1 MKKIVQTAGRTQLG
15 EFAPE
20 FAHLNDDILFGEVW
34 SRNDLLSLRDRSLV
48 TITSLISQGITDSS
62 LKYHLQSAKNN
73 GITRTEAAEI
83 ITHITFYAGW
93 PKAWAAFNL
102 AKEVWSEDVK
112 GDDAKA
118 AFQCDENLLKYKNL
132 VKDTTEKVTLS
143 SKEDLKESEV
153 NINFNRIVNTDPDS
167 ITPGQFLFLEGEK
180 EIEATDKILKGLSRV
195 KEFLGD
201 SNARKFNISISEKLL
216 KILKENNS
224 LISGRIRNQ
233 IFVNNNDDSVKYV
246 NTNMNSSGNKKEK
259 KGFLEKLFGK
269 RKKTITEDKIEEPKK
284 LYEINVIE
292 LFDQVKILAGKEKEF
307 KERTEAYMSL
317 IHKATVL
324 NQQAQLE
331 KLISE
336 LVIHIY
342 ESVLAVSGINHYI
355 TMSDLV
361 TLQKKC
367 EKQLDIDYIKNFTRV
382 IPDSVA
388 EKKVLADNL
397 QVFDNYV
404 ILYYDPT
411 GKSFSLTEYEKAE
424 EERIKKDP
432 ILFGVIK
439 DSDKLY
445 YIDSWIDDLCDLTWD
460 QVVEKLS
467 EDKTL

>member
-1 MKKIVQTAGRTQLG
+1 MKLLEKGNRITLFEGGIV
-15 EFAPE
+15 
-20 FAHLNDDILFGEVW
+20 V
-34 SRNDLLSLRDRSLV
+34 
-48 TITSLISQGITDSS
+48 
-62 LKYHLQSAKNN
+62 
-73 GITRTEAAEI
+73 
-83 ITHITFYAGW
+83 
-93 PKAWAAFNL
+93 
-102 AKEVWSEDVK
+102 
-112 GDDAKA
+112 
-118 AFQCDENLLKYKNL
+118 DENLLKYKNL

-355 TMSDLV
+355 
-361 TLQKKC
+361 QC
-367 EKQLDIDYIKNFTRV
+367 
-382 IPDSVA
+382 
-388 EKKVLADNL
+388 
-397 QVFDNYV
+397 
-404 ILYYDPT
+404 
-411 GKSFSLTEYEKAE
+411 
-424 EERIKKDP
+424 RI
-432 ILFGVIK
+432 
-439 DSDKLY
+439 
-445 YIDSWIDDLCDLTWD
+445 
-460 QVVEKLS
+460 
-467 EDKTL
+467 

>member
-1 MKKIVQTAGRTQLG
+1 MKLLEKGNRITLFEGGIV
-15 EFAPE
+15 
-20 FAHLNDDILFGEVW
+20 V
-34 SRNDLLSLRDRSLV
+34 
-48 TITSLISQGITDSS
+48 
-62 LKYHLQSAKNN
+62 
-73 GITRTEAAEI
+73 
-83 ITHITFYAGW
+83 
-93 PKAWAAFNL
+93 
-102 AKEVWSEDVK
+102 
-112 GDDAKA
+112 
-118 AFQCDENLLKYKNL
+118 DENLLKYKNL

-143 SKEDLKESEV
+143 PKEDLKESEV

>member
-1 MKKIVQTAGRTQLG
+1 MKLLEKGNKIS
-15 EFAPE
+15 
-20 FAHLNDDILFGEVW
+20 LFE
-34 SRNDLLSLRDRSLV
+34 
-48 TITSLISQGITDSS
+48 
-62 LKYHLQSAKNN
+62 N
-73 GITRTEAAEI
+73 GII
-83 ITHITFYAGW
+83 
-93 PKAWAAFNL
+93 
-102 AKEVWSEDVK
+102 V
-112 GDDAKA
+112 
-118 AFQCDENLLKYKNL
+118 DENLLKYKNL
-132 VKDTTEKVTLS
+132 VKDTTEKVTLNP
-143 SKEDLKESEV
+143 KKNLEESV
-153 NINFNRIVNTDPDS
+153 SINFNQIINTDPDS

-180 EIEATDKILKGLSRV
+180 EKEAMDNVLKGLIGV
-195 KEFLGD
+195 KEFLGSSD
-201 SNARKFNISISEKLL
+201 ARKFNISISDKLL

-224 LISGRIRNQ
+224 LISSRIRNQ
-233 IFVNNNDDSVKYV
+233 IFDNDNTAVKYISG
-246 NTNMNSSGNKKEK
+246 SSIEQKENKN
-259 KGFLEKLFGK
+259 FLKKLFGW
-269 RKKTITEDKIEEPKK
+269 RKKKIITKDKTEEPKQQ
-284 LYEINVIE
+284 YEINVVE
-292 LFDQVKILAGKEKEF
+292 LFDQIKILAGKEKEF
-307 KERTEAYMSL
+307 KERTEAYINL

-355 TMSDLV
+355 TVEDLV

-388 EKKVLADNL
+388 EKKVWADNL

-404 ILYYDPT
+404 VLYYDPS

-445 YIDSWIDDLCDLTWD
+445 YIDSWIDEFCDLTWD